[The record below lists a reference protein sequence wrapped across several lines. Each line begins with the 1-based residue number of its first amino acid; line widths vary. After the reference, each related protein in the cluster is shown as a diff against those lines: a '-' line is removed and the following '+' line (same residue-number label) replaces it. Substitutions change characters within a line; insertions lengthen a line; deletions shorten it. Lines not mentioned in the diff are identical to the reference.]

1 MENILY
7 EIETHDGE
15 FKKFDKRSLKDSIDD
30 LLSDIAVLK
39 KTFMLNKKKHYMT
52 LFSVEHSFTAQ
63 DYIEHYKTLPDMYGG
78 KDAMSHFDQTIIEK
92 LNY

>member
-30 LLSDIAVLK
+30 LLSDIAVIK
-39 KTFMLNKKKHYMT
+39 KTYKYNKKIYYMT

-78 KDAMSHFDQTIIEK
+78 KDAMSQFDQTIIEK